1 MKRIILVVIILIIA
15 LCLLIVGC
23 KKIERIDNS
32 EKLITSPSPTSVI
45 TATPTLTKEE
55 LSMECYKRFL
65 KNETKVS
72 FDRVMPKDYMN
83 EALYKNGSEY
93 TLSEVLDIV
102 TDYYFINSTNKR
114 IEYID
119 YSYVDCGKDNVNELV
134 LRFNG
139 MDIYGSDDDST
150 LVYIIKYIDEQLYLC
165 YYYETWA
172 RSNFTMNEYGYCQ
185 SGGSNGASNYMT
197 EYSLID
203 REGNWQFIVSI
214 ESELDINQLAWSDEL
229 GQIPKVAEKK
239 GISGVIEVD
248 TVSFDNFENMA
259 NSEDGSNKECF
270 YTFYVYDD
278 NRELIE
284 DSYLYTNSLYKEI
297 FDEALVPFILPD
309 EVSKMISEKEEKIGA
324 STEIKEGKE
333 IVWETLNGNMF
344 SDYVGR

>member
-1 MKRIILVVIILIIA
+1 MKRIILVVIILIIM
-15 LCLLIVGC
+15 LCLLIIGC
-23 KKIERIDNS
+23 KKNESLDNS
-32 EKLITSPSPTSVI
+32 EDLITSPIPTSTI
-45 TATPTLTKEE
+45 TAAPTLTKEE
-55 LSMECYKRFL
+55 ISMESYERFM

-83 EALYKNGSEY
+83 EALYKNGIKY
-93 TLSEVLDIV
+93 TLSEILDIV
-102 TDYYFINSTNKR
+102 TAYYFANSTNKR

-119 YSYVDCGKDNVNELV
+119 YSYIDCGKDGVNELV

-150 LVYIIKYIDEQLYLC
+150 LVYIIKCIDDQLFLC

-172 RSNFTMNEYGYCQ
+172 RSYFTINEYGYCE

-203 REGNWQFIVSI
+203 SEGNWQFIVSI

-248 TVSFDNFENMA
+248 TISFNNDESTA
-259 NSEDGSNKECF
+259 NI

-278 NRELIE
+278 NRKLIE
-284 DSYLYTNSLYKEI
+284 DAYLYTNSIYKEI
-297 FDEALVPFILPD
+297 FDEALVPFVTPN
-309 EVSKMISEKEEKIGA
+309 EVSNMISEKEEKIGA
-324 STEIKEGKE
+324 SNEIKEGKE
-333 IVWETLNGNMF
+333 IVWKTLDGNMF